1 MVYTDFQVLDN
12 KKSTKEEILD
22 IKTDIK
28 NIALNVSRNKKDTDN
43 MIRLVNANIVKRL
56 DELEEDLKV
65 SCIIQSYV
73 NRVIRVGL
81 YLESFSILLSFLLL
95 FLMHISFNSKSVD
108 LVTVAILFSVN
119 IIKTLY
125 IYYILYKKRYN
136 IDQML
141 SED

>member
-12 KKSTKEEILD
+12 KKSTKDEIID
-22 IKTDIK
+22 IKEDIK
-28 NIALNVSRNKKDTDN
+28 NIALNISRNKKDTDN

-56 DELEEDLKV
+56 DELEEDLKA
-65 SCIIQSYV
+65 SYIIQNCV

-81 YLESFSILLSFLLL
+81 YLESFSILLSFLLV
-95 FLMHISFNSKSVD
+95 FLIHISFNSKSVD
-108 LVTVAILFSVN
+108 LITIAILFSVN
-119 IIKTLY
+119 AIKTLY

>member
-43 MIRLVNANIVKRL
+43 MIRLVNTNIVKRL

-65 SCIIQSYV
+65 SCIVQSYV

-119 IIKTLY
+119 TIKTLY

>member
-12 KKSTKEEILD
+12 KKSTKDEIID
-22 IKTDIK
+22 IKADIK
-28 NIALNVSRNKKDTDN
+28 NIALNISRNKKDTDN

-56 DELEEDLKV
+56 DELEEDLKA
-65 SCIIQSYV
+65 SYIIQNHV

-81 YLESFSILLSFLLL
+81 YLESFSILLSFLLV

-108 LVTVAILFSVN
+108 LVTIAILFSVN
-119 IIKTLY
+119 VIKTLY
-125 IYYILYKKRYN
+125 IYYILYKKRYSV
-136 IDQML
+136 DELL

>member
-1 MVYTDFQVLDN
+1 MVYTDFQILDN

-56 DELEEDLKV
+56 DELEEDLKI
-65 SCIIQSYV
+65 SCIVQSYV

-119 IIKTLY
+119 TIKTLY

>member
-12 KKSTKEEILD
+12 KKSTKDEIID
-22 IKTDIK
+22 IKAYIK
-28 NIALNVSRNKKDTDN
+28 NIALNISRNKKDTDN

-56 DELEEDLKV
+56 DELEEDLKA
-65 SCIIQSYV
+65 SYIIQNCV

-81 YLESFSILLSFLLL
+81 YLESFSVLLSFLLV

-108 LVTVAILFSVN
+108 LVTIAILFSVN
-119 IIKTLY
+119 VIKTLY
-125 IYYILYKKRYN
+125 IYYILYKKRYSV
-136 IDQML
+136 DELL

>member
-12 KKSTKEEILD
+12 KKSTKDEIRD

-28 NIALNVSRNKKDTDN
+28 NIALNISRNKKDTDS

-56 DELEEDLKV
+56 DELEEDLKA
-65 SCIIQSYV
+65 SYIIQNCV

-81 YLESFSILLSFLLL
+81 YLESFSVLLSFLLV
-95 FLMHISFNSKSVD
+95 FLMHISFNSGSVD
-108 LVTVAILFSVN
+108 LVTIAILFSIN
-119 IIKTLY
+119 TIKTLY
-125 IYYILYKKRYN
+125 IYYILYKKRYS
-136 IDQML
+136 IDELL